1 MDKSTI
7 LEMRKITKE
16 FNTVKVLED
25 VDFEVKR
32 GEVHALVGAN
42 GAGKSTLMK
51 ILNGI
56 YAINKGTIFF
66 NGEKIAF
73 ANPRDAFN
81 KGISMIHQ
89 ELDLVTNLDVSENIY
104 LGREIRNMLIINR
117 KKMRTQTQEVLDS
130 LHFDINA
137 QDEVGKLSPAKQ
149 QLVLVART
157 VSLRSNLILMDEP
170 TSSLSVTETDALFEV
185 IHRLKESGISII
197 YISHYLEEIFKIAD
211 RVTVLRNGRKVIT
224 SPVSECT
231 QDQVVEWMVGYKMNR
246 NTRTNRDFS
255 DSKEILRVEGLTQ
268 KRGKVSQASFAVKK
282 GEVIG
287 LAGVV
292 GSGRT
297 ELLKMVFGAEKKIAG
312 KITLGGKNVDISNP
326 MKAVKLHIGFVPED
340 RKTEG
345 LILRRTISDNIS
357 LSELKKRSHYGI
369 LDFHSIRDFT
379 RRIIE
384 SLHIRCTSATQEVS
398 YISGGNQQ
406 KVVIGKWLSGEFKI
420 LIFDQPT
427 RGVDV
432 GAKEEIY
439 QIIREL
445 SDQGVSILIATDE
458 IEELLNLCNKIL
470 VLKKGTIVYE
480 FDNDRLTLTK
490 ADVLAKMVS

>member
-1 MDKSTI
+1 
-7 LEMRKITKE
+7 
-16 FNTVKVLED
+16 
-25 VDFEVKR
+25 
-32 GEVHALVGAN
+32 
-42 GAGKSTLMK
+42 MK

-56 YAINKGTIFF
+56 YTASKGTIFF
-66 NGEKIAF
+66 NSERIAF

-104 LGREIRNMLIINR
+104 LGRELRNMFIIDR
-117 KKMRTQTQEVLDS
+117 KKMRSQTQEVLDS

-157 VSLRSNLILMDEP
+157 VSLHSNLILMDEP
-170 TSSLSVTETDALFEV
+170 TSSLSVTETETLFEV

-197 YISHYLEEIFKIAD
+197 YISHYLEEIFRIAD
-211 RVTVLRNGRKVIT
+211 RVTVLRNGRKVVT

-231 QDQVVEWMVGYKMNR
+231 QDQVVEWMVGYKMSR
-246 NTRTNRDFS
+246 NIRENKDFS
-255 DSKEILRVEGLTQ
+255 DGEKVLQAEGLTQ
-268 KRGKVSQASFAVKK
+268 KRGKVNQVSFAVKK
-282 GEVIG
+282 GEVVG

-297 ELLKMVFGAEKKIAG
+297 ELLKMVFGAEKKVAG
-312 KITLGGKNVDISNP
+312 RITIGGKTVDISDP

-345 LILRRTISDNIS
+345 LILRRAISDNIS
-357 LSELKKRSHYGI
+357 LPELKERSRYGI
-369 LDFHSIRDFT
+369 LDFRLIRDFT

-384 SLHIRCTSATQEVS
+384 DLHIRCTSATQETS

-406 KVVIGKWLSGEFKI
+406 KVVIGKWLSGKFKI

-439 QIIREL
+439 QIIRRL
-445 SDQGVSILIATDE
+445 SDQGISILIATDE
-458 IEELLNLCNKIL
+458 IEELLSLCNKIL

-480 FDNDRLTLTK
+480 FDNDKMILTK